1 MRGNLIY
8 VSIKDNKVLIEYD
21 GIEREIT
28 QVSSPFS

>member
-1 MRGNLIY
+1 M
-8 VSIKDNKVLIEYD
+8 SIKDNKVLIEYD